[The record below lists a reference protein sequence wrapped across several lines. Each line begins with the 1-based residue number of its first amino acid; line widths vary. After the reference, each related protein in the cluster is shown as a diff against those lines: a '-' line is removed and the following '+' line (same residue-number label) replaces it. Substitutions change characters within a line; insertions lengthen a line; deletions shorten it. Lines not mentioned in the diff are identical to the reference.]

1 MWAFSDESERGSTVM
16 FGVAFVPT
24 GAVATARREMRS
36 LLLPGQRRVHM
47 AKESP
52 RRRRQLLDAVA
63 ALELDARVLLHR
75 RVVGVNRVEARRRLV
90 MAAATIV
97 VDEGA
102 TTWVLDDQDPAQST
116 RDRHAIAAA
125 LGRDAALVY
134 DHRPS
139 RDEPLLWVVDVV
151 VWAVGAGREW
161 SRRIDALV
169 TTRTVP

>member
-1 MWAFSDESERGSTVM
+1 
-16 FGVAFVPT
+16 
-24 GAVATARREMRS
+24 
-36 LLLPGQRRVHM
+36 
-47 AKESP
+47 
-52 RRRRQLLDAVA
+52 
-63 ALELDARVLLHR
+63 
-75 RVVGVNRVEARRRLV
+75 
-90 MAAATIV
+90 MAAAAIV

-125 LGRDAALVY
+125 LGRDVALVY

-151 VWAVGAGREW
+151 VWAVGAGWEW